1 MPAGGRAAPA
11 PGDSLDIAVPHVQEG
26 DGGDGALLSITCST
40 EAVGSGWWPPH
51 RLRGAVGAHELKGGR
66 CPSTSGMSHLTRWVL
81 PAGTAWALRL

>member
-40 EAVGSGWWPPH
+40 EAVGSG
-51 RLRGAVGAHELKGGR
+51 
-66 CPSTSGMSHLTRWVL
+66 
-81 PAGTAWALRL
+81 